1 MMVCATTT
9 TTTTTATPSALKRL
23 ITRLGIT
30 QAHLAKPLGMSC
42 GSLAD
47 LVNHGHWPQR
57 RAGLKAAL
65 AMQLLLHGA
74 TRAQVAAAVK
84 PPQKARVIKAKNP
97 QRTSAGGSLV
107 ATKSVATATPVAA
120 PKVGKAQPQKVGL
133 EMLLRKHTINEAA
146 RKAFGLAR
154 DPFTDDVQDATDV
167 FTSKDVRYV
176 RETLW
181 ATAKHGGLLA
191 LVGESGCGKSTLRR
205 DLVDRA
211 VREQSNMIFIEPYV
225 LAMEE
230 SDTKGKTLKSAHIAE
245 ALIAAVA
252 PLEKPKRSPEAR
264 FAQLHRLL
272 KDSRRSGNKHILVI
286 EEAHCLPT
294 ATLKHLKRFFE
305 LEDGFKRLL
314 AIVLVGQP
322 ELRQKLSE
330 KNAEVREVVQRC
342 EVVELAPLD
351 NCLAEYVAF
360 KFKRLDKTLADVFEP
375 QALDALRAKL
385 GGMATTGNSKN
396 RSYGSAAPTSLL
408 YPLAVANVIA
418 AAMNEA
424 AALGAPLVSASIIQE
439 V

>member
-1 MMVCATTT
+1 MM
-9 TTTTTATPSALKRL
+9 TAAPSPLKRL
-23 ITRLGIT
+23 ITQLRIPQARLAQG
-30 QAHLAKPLGMSC
+30 LGMSC
-42 GSLAD
+42 GTFAD

-57 RAGLKAAL
+57 NVGLVRTAL
-65 AMQLLLHGA
+65 AFQLKKHGA
-74 TRAQVAAAVK
+74 SAHQVAAAVK
-84 PPQKARVIKAKNP
+84 PPPKAPVIKAKNP
-97 QRTSAGGSLV
+97 QRANAGGSLV
-107 ATKSVATATPVAA
+107 ATKTVATATPVAA
-120 PKVGKAQPQKVGL
+120 PKGGKAQPQKVGL

-154 DPFTDDVQDATDV
+154 DPFTDDVQDAADV

-205 DLVDRA
+205 DLADRA
-211 VREQSNMIFIEPYV
+211 VREQANMIFIEPYV

-360 KFKRLDKTLADVFEP
+360 KFKRLGIALVDVFEP
-375 QALDALRAKL
+375 QAMDALRAKL
-385 GGMATTGNSKN
+385 GGMGSGNTASKT
-396 RSYGSAAPTSLL
+396 RSYGSAAPSSLL